1 MLDDMRIFLKNGTRS
16 ALRHGR
22 RFSENVTLAGEV

>member
-1 MLDDMRIFLKNGTRS
+1 MLDDVHIFLKNSTRS

-22 RFSENVTLAGEV
+22 RFSDNVTLAGEV